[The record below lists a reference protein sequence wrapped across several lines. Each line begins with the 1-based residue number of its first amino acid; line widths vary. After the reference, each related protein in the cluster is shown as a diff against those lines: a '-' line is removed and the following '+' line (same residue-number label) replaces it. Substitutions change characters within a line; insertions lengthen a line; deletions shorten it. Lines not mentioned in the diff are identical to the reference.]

1 MLTTMRT
8 ILIQFIRF
16 TLILLATCTNE
27 TTPTQPTTPTKP
39 QVRHICQQDKSRDH
53 KDSLKGQTIA
63 QLSSNSYSLSAS
75 RFDTAKVRSPS
86 MTKLPVHGT
95 RSRTGSLKKKN
106 DTAADDLQKLVDRE
120 KSKMREDK
128 KKKRAD
134 EKKAEEEKK
143 KKTDQEKA
151 AANIVTISP
160 PSTND
165 NEALIDLEDDTL
177 SLNLDEETAD
187 WTEADE
193 EEALAR
199 FGISPNHLFGKEEE
213 EETTTPNDTQT
224 VDLTAAENSPVK
236 KKTKSASVLPSSVKE
251 SNRYT
256 TKSFSITKTVHKY
269 DHPRT
274 YVEAAITLTKED
286 KPKEFIAAIKS
297 LLANGKILDPH
308 FALAPLKRD
317 TTTKTPK
324 LITAED
330 DVPVNFTHLGQYAY
344 TSGNRIFEKKK
355 DWKGDKSSKKVG
367 HRDNAAKEDIFHDPI
382 VYFTLAIATDIQ
394 PRNLINGIRT
404 EWEANGGGK
413 LQVKD
418 LQSQESKVVLALY
431 YVFTGTPYSIIL
443 KTINSILRDATSIR
457 EHERMA
463 QEDDE
468 DYSPPEI
475 PGISIRAQVPR
486 LKGFDTSSLDK
497 LPYHVKENRK
507 VLHIET
513 DPEDEAYLKELIQF
527 AKERNVLAL
536 FLGKRARLSEV
547 MDKNSTPGEIKRMV
561 KCAMGHANYQGS
573 MTGETIFGIDMIDG
587 EVAPTAGSGMVSLRM
602 VLFSYVKMED
612 KFYVFAELHQ
622 TEELGPVLAIIPACS
637 EAEQLVH
644 MMNKQVAAFLFYFLT
659 TVAALPKKFV
669 MDLLKATCDATLV
682 AEIADCE
689 WDPDTQTI
697 TTPQEKKE
705 NEDVEE
711 MENATW
717 WNNAFDLKD
726 IGKKSDKRAADKKPE
741 ELFDLD
747 ADALSFATVHN
758 RHLQPT
764 FELDE
769 EDGESEG
776 TAPAANPSPATP
788 PRKIPNKE
796 ATSTNEYPSVTAS
809 TPSEEAVVGD
819 TCAADG
825 G

>member
-1 MLTTMRT
+1 MRIIPVLITLFTIIILT
-8 ILIQFIRF
+8 
-16 TLILLATCTNE
+16 TCTNE
-27 TTPTQPTTPTKP
+27 TPTQPTIPIKLQLKP
-39 QVRHICQQDKSRDH
+39 LCQQDKPRSH
-53 KDSLKGQTIA
+53 KDSLKGQAKA
-63 QLSSNSYSLSAS
+63 QLSFNSYSLSAS
-75 RFDTAKVRSPS
+75 RFDTAKARSPI
-86 MTKLPVHGT
+86 MTKSPVHGT

-106 DTAADDLQKLVDRE
+106 DTAADELQKLVDKE

-128 KKKRAD
+128 KKKRAE

-143 KKTDQEKA
+143 KKSDQEKA
-151 AANIVTISP
+151 AANSVTISP

-165 NEALIDLEDDTL
+165 NNAPIDLEDDTL
-177 SLNLDEETAD
+177 SLNVDKETTPKPDGD
-187 WTEADE
+187 WTEADDDD
-193 EEALAR
+193 ALAR
-199 FGISPNHLFGKEEE
+199 FGISPNHLFGRDEEE
-213 EETTTPNDTQT
+213 VTTAPNETQQT

-236 KKTKSASVLPSSVKE
+236 KKTKSANVPSSVKE

-286 KPKEFIAAIKS
+286 KPKEFITAIKS

-317 TTTKTPK
+317 TTTNIPK

-355 DWKGDKSSKKVG
+355 DWKGENSSKKAG
-367 HRDNAAKEDIFHDPI
+367 HRDNAAKEDTYRDPI
-382 VYFTLAIATDIQ
+382 VYFTIAIATDIQ

-457 EHERMA
+457 EHERMT

-468 DYSPPEI
+468 DYSPPAI

-587 EVAPTAGSGMVSLRM
+587 EVAPTAGGGKVSLRM

-612 KFYVFAELHQ
+612 KFSVFAELHQ

-637 EAEQLVH
+637 EAKRLVQ

-659 TVAALPKKFV
+659 TIAALPRKFV
-669 MDLLKATCDATLV
+669 TETLV

-689 WDPDTQTI
+689 WDPETQTI
-697 TTPQEKKE
+697 TTPHEKKE
-705 NEDVEE
+705 NNDLEE

-717 WNNAFDLKD
+717 WNKAFDLKE
-726 IGKKSDKRAADKKPE
+726 IGKKPAKRAANKKPE

-758 RHLQPT
+758 RHLKPT
-764 FELDE
+764 FNLDN

-776 TAPAANPSPATP
+776 TASAADPSPATP
-788 PRKIPNKE
+788 PRKHPNKE
-796 ATSTNEYPSVTAS
+796 ATSTKEYPSATAS

-819 TCAADG
+819 ACAADG

>member
-1 MLTTMRT
+1 
-8 ILIQFIRF
+8 
-16 TLILLATCTNE
+16 
-27 TTPTQPTTPTKP
+27 
-39 QVRHICQQDKSRDH
+39 
-53 KDSLKGQTIA
+53 
-63 QLSSNSYSLSAS
+63 
-75 RFDTAKVRSPS
+75 

-165 NEALIDLEDDTL
+165 NDAPIDLEDDTL

-236 KKTKSASVLPSSVKE
+236 KKTKSASVLPSLVKE

-486 LKGFDTSSLDK
+486 
-497 LPYHVKENRK
+497 
-507 VLHIET
+507 
-513 DPEDEAYLKELIQF
+513 
-527 AKERNVLAL
+527 
-536 FLGKRARLSEV
+536 
-547 MDKNSTPGEIKRMV
+547 
-561 KCAMGHANYQGS
+561 
-573 MTGETIFGIDMIDG
+573 
-587 EVAPTAGSGMVSLRM
+587 
-602 VLFSYVKMED
+602 
-612 KFYVFAELHQ
+612 
-622 TEELGPVLAIIPACS
+622 
-637 EAEQLVH
+637 
-644 MMNKQVAAFLFYFLT
+644 
-659 TVAALPKKFV
+659 
-669 MDLLKATCDATLV
+669 
-682 AEIADCE
+682 
-689 WDPDTQTI
+689 
-697 TTPQEKKE
+697 
-705 NEDVEE
+705 
-711 MENATW
+711 
-717 WNNAFDLKD
+717 
-726 IGKKSDKRAADKKPE
+726 
-741 ELFDLD
+741 
-747 ADALSFATVHN
+747 
-758 RHLQPT
+758 
-764 FELDE
+764 
-769 EDGESEG
+769 
-776 TAPAANPSPATP
+776 
-788 PRKIPNKE
+788 
-796 ATSTNEYPSVTAS
+796 
-809 TPSEEAVVGD
+809 
-819 TCAADG
+819 
-825 G
+825 